1 MPIMMHIDGLTK
13 QFGGLKAV
21 SDVNFEL
28 HQGELLGLIGPNGAG
43 KTTVFNLITGLLRPN
58 SGKIIF
64 HEQNIAEWKPHRISA
79 SGIART
85 FQNIRLMSG
94 MSVRQNIRPAF
105 HNKIKYSFLSSII
118 RTPAFISTEIEMN
131 KKIDNVLNMLQ
142 VSEYTEQNVEDLP
155 YGIQRRIEIARAL
168 CLEPEVLLL
177 DEPTAGLNQ
186 KEAIEI
192 VEVIQHLLKEKDIS
206 MIVIEHNMRVI
217 MSICTRIIVINQGQ
231 VIATGIPEEI
241 QNNKEV
247 IRVYLGEKRIAG

>member
-1 MPIMMHIDGLTK
+1 
-13 QFGGLKAV
+13 LK
-21 SDVNFEL
+21 
-28 HQGELLGLIGPNGAG
+28 
-43 KTTVFNLITGLLRPN
+43 KT
-58 SGKIIF
+58 
-64 HEQNIAEWKPHRISA
+64 
-79 SGIART
+79 
-85 FQNIRLMSG
+85 
-94 MSVRQNIRPAF
+94 
-105 HNKIKYSFLSSII
+105 
-118 RTPAFISTEIEMN
+118 
-131 KKIDNVLNMLQ
+131 
-142 VSEYTEQNVEDLP
+142 YTEQNVEDLP